1 MWCKLFILFMFVYD
15 KNKDTF
21 LHRVCRRL
29 YICLIFL
36 FSVYFPPFLIS
47 LFFLFLNLLR
57 HIYSLDLWTA
67 FLFCIFFLP
76 SFLPSLPSIRPSFFS
91 FLLTFL
97 QAQSIMENT
106 RVVPKHAGYHNCARQ
121 KSSKLCR
128 RREVVYLP
136 SQFWFW
142 QINTG
147 TFTRTWISQAFDLFR
162 NNFVELWGQF
172 WFP

>member
-1 MWCKLFILFMFVYD
+1 MLDFSFFSLLSSLSYFLILSFLKLTSAYLFIGFV
-15 KNKDTF
+15 NCLPF
-21 LHRVCRRL
+21 L
-29 YICLIFL
+29 YIF
-36 FSVYFPPFLIS
+36 
-47 LFFLFLNLLR
+47 
-57 HIYSLDLWTA
+57 
-67 FLFCIFFLP
+67 P
-76 SFLPSLPSIRPSFFS
+76 SFLPSFPSVHPSVRPSFLS
-91 FLLTFL
+91 CSTFL

-162 NNFVELWGQF
+162 NNFVEL
-172 WFP
+172 